1 MVNIKHKDFLGAVPI
16 MPCEKSMW
24 IMGLRIY
31 GERRTQIPPSSSAT
45 MGPCQR
51 SRIDRVY
58 TDIYT
63 DIKIANNTKIN
74 HIMVPFTDH
83 YNIISIDRLPSK
95 TKIGKD
101 SWYFNN
107 SLLCE
112 PEVSS
117 ATRLFFFYLKHRKSK
132 WYCSGT
138 PAFKI

>member
-1 MVNIKHKDFLGAVPI
+1 MENGEPRFSRVHL
-16 MPCEKSMW
+16 
-24 IMGLRIY
+24 LRWVL
-31 GERRTQIPPSSSAT
+31 
-45 MGPCQR
+45 CQR
-51 SRIDRVY
+51 SRINRVY

-112 PEVSS
+112 AEVSS
-117 ATRLFFFYLKHRKSK
+117 ATRLMHNFWAQNDPFLQMRIF
-132 WYCSGT
+132 SGNLLMNLVSFIH
-138 PAFKI
+138 ACLHAKNQSQIC